1 MYEQAM
7 YEQVLAWGG
16 LALLLVLCLPL
27 AAVQKLVLEVYGWVL
42 RLAVLALLGTAAY
55 LWFRPEHLPV
65 EVTDTVNDSPRLR
78 ALLPQP
84 GTPNFGIC
92 AAALVVA
99 GLLPLLAVLDVCRKL
114 AGGRLRRLRGL
125 AAGPAAEAPHP
136 PAPAPQRGPSPSP
149 RRIDRRGAADTMA
162 EAGSRKPF
170 RVADHLEQ

>member
-99 GLLPLLAVLDVCRKL
+99 GLLPLLAVLDVCRK
-114 AGGRLRRLRGL
+114 
-125 AAGPAAEAPHP
+125 
-136 PAPAPQRGPSPSP
+136 
-149 RRIDRRGAADTMA
+149 
-162 EAGSRKPF
+162 PF